1 MNDLNKIYLKTAEEL
16 AELVARLLQNVNKK
30 KDYTDKIYEEI
41 KDIEKQIKLLKI
53 ELSKFK

>member
-16 AELVARLLQNVNKK
+16 SELVTRLLQNVNKK

-41 KDIEKQIKLLKI
+41 EDIEKQIKLLKI
-53 ELSKFK
+53 ELSKLK

>member
-41 KDIEKQIKLLKI
+41 EDIEKQIKLLKI